1 MYNRRAG
8 SQRSL
13 LVSFAPSPRQVVTVH
28 ESSLLLVH
36 TIVGKTCK
44 RRPCLMADRVFPPFQ
59 ASSSVFL
66 FLFYSCSIT
75 PYSPLILY
83 YCLSSIVTDYFEAAV
98 RSK

>member
-13 LVSFAPSPRQVVTVH
+13 LASFAPSPRQVVTVH

-44 RRPCLMADRVFPPFQ
+44 RRPCLMADRCFPTLPGFQ
-59 ASSSVFL
+59 QRF
-66 FLFYSCSIT
+66 FISI
-75 PYSPLILY
+75 LILVVLRLIL
-83 YCLSSIVTDYFEAAV
+83 LSSYIIA
-98 RSK
+98 